1 MCVEI
6 VHARAE
12 HLRELLMQQGWQAKT
27 IDLLC
32 RGGPPSFP
40 VELGPE
46 SHRMQIHVLG
56 FCTCGACLEEP

>member
-32 RGGPPSFP
+32 RSGPPSFP

-46 SHRMQIHVLG
+46 SHRMQNG
-56 FCTCGACLEEP
+56 RRRRRPGGARTD